1 MVDAPSEGKQDG
13 IRWSNLIQILHYC
26 LLDNVEAVLE
36 AVHVVSGQRPGVDGF
51 NQPDDASLL

>member
-1 MVDAPSEGKQDG
+1 MVFVGAISHKSF
-13 IRWSNLIQILHYC
+13 IVHYC

-36 AVHVVSGQRPGVDGF
+36 AVHVVSGHRPGVDGF

>member
-1 MVDAPSEGKQDG
+1 MLLVRENKMVFAGAIS
-13 IRWSNLIQILHYC
+13 QILRYC

>member
-1 MVDAPSEGKQDG
+1 MLLVMGNKMVFAGAISYKPF
-13 IRWSNLIQILHYC
+13 ITVY
-26 LLDNVEAVLE
+26 LLDNVESVLE

>member
-13 IRWSNLIQILHYC
+13 TRWSNLYC

-51 NQPDDASLL
+51 NQPDDTSLL